1 MNPLDKPDTLALD
14 AETMRTMGYRVVD
27 MLVDR
32 ISNLR
37 DDAAW
42 RGATRASLDEHLR
55 EPAPEQPTGF
65 EELLATLQQHVLR
78 HAARVDHPRFMAF
91 VPGSPTWPGI
101 LGDFIGT
108 GHNIFQGT
116 WLGSSGPSALEL
128 VVIDWFK
135 EWIGYPETAAGLL
148 LSGGSAANL
157 TALAC
162 ARLTHARD
170 ASKAVVYHSSEA
182 HSSVARAIRI
192 VGFEHVRVI
201 DTDARHR
208 MDPKKLEAAIRM
220 DADAGLEPLAVIASA
235 GTTSTGAIDPLDV
248 IGDIARRHG
257 LWLHVDAAYGG
268 FAVLS
273 SQGRGIFSGL
283 DRADSITLD
292 PHKWLYQPF
301 EAGCLLV
308 RDGQRLHRAFTVSP
322 SYLQDTAVEGAEV
335 NFGERGFQLTRS
347 ARVLKIWLSLKY
359 FGLQPFRDAIE
370 RTIALAAYAGDRI
383 SRSHEFELLTQPS
396 LGIVCFR
403 RRFPDS
409 PERMDDLNA
418 AILRKLADS
427 GQALISSTRI
437 DGLYSLRL
445 CILNHTTTRADVDA
459 VLDFIERT
467 APAP

>member
-1 MNPLDKPDTLALD
+1 
-14 AETMRTMGYRVVD
+14 MRAMGYRVVD

-32 ISNLR
+32 ISNLG

-42 RGATRASLDEHLR
+42 RGASRRELDGFLR
-55 EPAPEQPTGF
+55 EPPPEEPTGF
-65 EELLATLQQHVLR
+65 EALLQTLQQHVLR
-78 HAARVDHPRFMAF
+78 YAARVDHPRFMAF

-108 GHNIFQGT
+108 GHNVFQGT

-135 EWIGYPETAAGLL
+135 DWLGYPAEAAGLL

-170 ASKAVVYHSSEA
+170 AARAVVYHSDEA

-192 VGFEHVRVI
+192 LGFQHVRVI
-201 DTDARHR
+201 DTEAGHR
-208 MDPKKLEAAIRM
+208 LDVDRLEAAICR
-220 DADAGLEPLAVIASA
+220 DRQAGLEPHAVIASA
-235 GTTSTGAIDPLDV
+235 GTTSTGAIDP
-248 IGDIARRHG
+248 IADLADLAKKHR

-273 SQGRGIFSGL
+273 SAGRSLFPGL
-283 DRADSITLD
+283 ERADSVTLD

-322 SYLQDTAVEGAEV
+322 HYLQDTAVEGEEV

-347 ARVLKIWLSLKY
+347 ARALKIWLSLKY
-359 FGLQPFRDAIE
+359 FGLQPFRDAID
-370 RTIALAAYAGDRI
+370 RSIALAAYAGERI
-383 SRSHEFELLTQPS
+383 SRSPDLELLTPPS
-396 LGIVCFR
+396 LGVVCFR
-403 RRFPDS
+403 RRFPET
-409 PERMDDLNA
+409 PERMDELNA
-418 AILRKLADS
+418 AILRRLADS

-437 DGLYSLRL
+437 GGLYALRL
-445 CILNHTTTRADVDA
+445 CILNHTTTRGDVDA
-459 VLDFIERT
+459 VLDFIENGPGPT
-467 APAP
+467 AAG